1 MKVVLDAYA
10 VIAALVGERAQRE
23 VAPLMRE
30 GILCAPNA
38 SEVVDVCIRV
48 HGNDERSVVERVEW
62 LTGGGL
68 EIVALDSALAL
79 YAGCLRA
86 RFYRRRQCEIS
97 HGDCFAIALARNRRA
112 PIATADP
119 ALAVVARGEGVEV
132 ISLPGSDGKRP

>member
-1 MKVVLDAYA
+1 
-10 VIAALVGERAQRE
+10 
-23 VAPLMRE
+23 
-30 GILCAPNA
+30 
-38 SEVVDVCIRV
+38 VD
-48 HGNDERSVVERVEW
+48 W

-86 RFYRRRQCEIS
+86 RHYRRRQCEIS
-97 HGDCFAIALARNRRA
+97 HGDCFAVALARNRRA

-132 ISLPGSDGKRP
+132 ISLPDSAGKRP